1 MARPREFDT
10 DEAVAQIATQF
21 WADGYEATGI
31 ADLEQATGLAR
42 ASLYAAFGPKN
53 EMLYRSID
61 WYLDGQI
68 EMRAALVE
76 SGGLDSI
83 SHWFKDF
90 VTVRERVPE
99 MASRGCLLVNATVE
113 LGETDPGVVE
123 RGDRYRS
130 RIQGAFRA
138 ALMNA
143 EAAGEIDGDIEERA
157 NHCYLLLLGLFV
169 SIRGGA
175 SQEEITQLSGAA
187 VGAVESW
194 CLS

>member
-10 DEAVAQIATQF
+10 NEAVAQIADRF

-31 ADLEQATGLAR
+31 TDLEQATGLAR

-53 EMLYRSID
+53 EMLHRSID

-83 SHWFKDF
+83 IQWFEDF
-90 VTVRERVPE
+90 VTVRERMPE
-99 MASRGCLLVNATVE
+99 MAARGCLLVNATVE

-130 RIQGAFRA
+130 RIQGAFETALANA
-138 ALMNA
+138 A
-143 EAAGEIDGDIEERA
+143 AAGEIDGDIDERA

-175 SQEEITQLSGAA
+175 SQQEITRLSAAA
-187 VGAVESW
+187 VRAVESW
-194 CLS
+194 RLP

>member
-10 DEAVAQIATQF
+10 DEAVAQIAARF

-53 EMLYRSID
+53 EMLHRSID

-83 SHWFKDF
+83 IQWFKDF
-90 VTVRERVPE
+90 VTVRERMPE
-99 MASRGCLLVNATVE
+99 MATRGCLLVNATVE
-113 LGETDPGVVE
+113 LGETDPGVIE
-123 RGDRYRS
+123 RADRYRS
-130 RIQGAFRA
+130 RIQGAFETALTNA
-138 ALMNA
+138 AA
-143 EAAGEIDGDIEERA
+143 VGEIDGDIEERA

-175 SQEEITQLSGAA
+175 SQEQITQLSDAA
-187 VGAVESW
+187 VRAVESW
-194 CLS
+194 RLS